1 VAAAVRGSEGD
12 CGIEVVEEHWLRS
25 FLVEVASR
33 RCCGVEGLGFAGE
46 VGLGSFVAAV
56 GFRSAGRSCSRIEA
70 SLLARNHYS
79 LGFVGILDFDTLDS
93 AELDSRSRTRLA
105 VVGILDSAARGHN
118 CLAAEDSGLAVL
130 AVEA

>member
-12 CGIEVVEEHWLRS
+12 CGIEVVEERWRRS

-33 RCCGVEGLGFAGE
+33 RCCGVEGLGFAGAE
-46 VGLGSFVAAV
+46 GLGSFVAAV
-56 GFRSAGRSCSRIEA
+56 GFRSAERSCSRIEA
-70 SLLARNHYS
+70 SLLVRNHYS

-93 AELDSRSRTRLA
+93 AELDSRSHMRPA

-118 CLAAEDSGLAVL
+118 CLAAEDSGLAVP